1 MTALPIQYQWD
12 GEAMV
17 PASRFWAREADKQF
31 VVGQRYRMAEEHD
44 RSTATHNHE
53 FAFIASAWDSFPD
66 ELKEQFPSP
75 EHLRKFGLIRKGF
88 CITKQYAFPSAA
100 EAKRFAA
107 GLSEHVDEYT
117 LVVVD
122 RGVVT
127 VSNAMSQSK
136 KAMGKERFQASKQAL
151 LEYVAEISGIE
162 PEALAA

>member
-1 MTALPIQYQWD
+1 MTDMPIQFQWD

-17 PASRFWAREADKQF
+17 PASRFWGREADKQF
-31 VVGQRYRMAEEHD
+31 VVGQRYRMAEEHE
-44 RSTATHNHE
+44 RSTVSHNHE
-53 FAFIASAWDSFPD
+53 FAFIKTAWDSFSD
-66 ELKEQFPSP
+66 ELLQQFPSP

-88 CITKQYAFPSAA
+88 CITKQYAFPSAS

-107 GLSEHVDEYT
+107 GLKENVDEYT
-117 LVVVD
+117 LIAVD

-136 KAMGKERFQASKQAL
+136 KAMGKERFQASKQSL